1 MKRLI
6 VSLILLIISGVIP
19 IYSADSISVNVSA
32 FSYIF
37 SSPGNLHSIIYEEP
51 RLSKPVSIFNSTTD
65 VISITPVYHDN
76 EHFPEFAPKY
86 QISQNDS
93 QSIISFFATTDSDTF
108 VKQYCISKISNTVS
122 TNIFRTSTTAGTS
135 SVGIV
140 LKVTLNKLQNDHYRY
155 FTIDNRNKK
164 VVTLNQTSSRSINS
178 TNWSGIRSRFTAVL
192 LRSKSDSIFLDN
204 HNDTSMQFSGTISGN
219 DTLNYLLYA
228 GPVKYSL
235 LRKIGNN
242 AGHLM
247 FPLWFWMRW
256 LSLGIMYLFDFLT
269 SLSSNLLIAIILLS
283 ICVKIILSPLFHIA
297 DKWQKKVNYQNGIIQ
312 PRIAEIKK
320 QFKGEEQTHRI
331 LALHK
336 ELGISPLY
344 SLKSLFSAAIQIPIF
359 FAAYHALS
367 EHYVLFQTSAGF
379 IADLSQADGL
389 LPLPFAL
396 PLIGNRINILP
407 FVMTS
412 ITIASS
418 WLHTDKSMSEV
429 MLKKQRTNLYGM
441 ALLFFVLLYTS
452 PAGMVLYWTMNN
464 LLAFLSTVFSSF
476 FQYRQHQSLKGT
488 VP

>member
-6 VSLILLIISGVIP
+6 VNLLLILLSGIIP
-19 IYSADSISVNVSA
+19 ITAADSIAVKVNS

-37 SSPGNLHSIIYEEP
+37 SLSGNLHSITYEEP
-51 RLSKPVSIFNSTTD
+51 GLSKPVIISTSASD
-65 VISITPVYHDN
+65 IISIAPEHHNTLLSEITPRH
-76 EHFPEFAPKY
+76 
-86 QISQNDS
+86 QISENDS
-93 QSIISFFATTDSDTF
+93 QSIITFLYSNESDTF
-108 VKQYCISKISNTVS
+108 VKQFCISKFSNTVS
-122 TNIFRTSTTAGTS
+122 TTIYKTS
-135 SVGIV
+135 SSAGNAPSTIV
-140 LKVTLNKLQNDHYRY
+140 LKVTLSKPQNEHYRI
-155 FTIDNRNKK
+155 FTIDDRKKK
-164 VVTLNQTSSRSINS
+164 VYSLNQKFSQSINN
-178 TNWSGIRSRFTAVL
+178 TNWSGIRSRFTAVM
-192 LRSKSDSIFLDN
+192 LRSESDSMILDN
-204 HNDTSMQFSGTISGN
+204 HNDTAMQFSGTLSGN
-219 DTLNYLLYA
+219 DTLTYLLYA

-235 LRKIGNN
+235 LRKIGYN
-242 AGHLM
+242 AGQLM

-256 LSLGIMYLFDFLT
+256 LSLGIMYLFDFLK
-269 SLSSNLLIAIILLS
+269 SISSNLIIAIVLLS

-320 QFKGEEQTHRI
+320 QFKGEEQTHKI

-344 SLKSLFSAAIQIPIF
+344 TLKSLFSAAIQIPIF

-367 EHYVLFQTSAGF
+367 EHYALFQTSAGF
-379 IADLSQADGL
+379 IADLSKADGL
-389 LPLPFAL
+389 LPLPFVL
-396 PLIGNRINILP
+396 PFIGNKINILP
-407 FVMTS
+407 FVMTT

-418 WLHTDKSMSEV
+418 WLHTDKSMSEA

-488 VP
+488 IP

>member
-1 MKRLI
+1 
-6 VSLILLIISGVIP
+6 
-19 IYSADSISVNVSA
+19 
-32 FSYIF
+32 
-37 SSPGNLHSIIYEEP
+37 
-51 RLSKPVSIFNSTTD
+51 
-65 VISITPVYHDN
+65 
-76 EHFPEFAPKY
+76 
-86 QISQNDS
+86 
-93 QSIISFFATTDSDTF
+93 SDPF
-108 VKQYCISKISNTVS
+108 VKQFCISKFSNTVS
-122 TNIFRTSTTAGTS
+122 INVYKADTIASTSPI
-135 SVGIV
+135 GII
-140 LKVTLNKLQNDHYRY
+140 LKIAFDKLQNEHYRHI
-155 FTIDNRNKK
+155 TIDNKKKK
-164 VVTLNQTSSRSINS
+164 VYSLNQSSSQSINS
-178 TNWSGIRSRFTAVL
+178 SNWSGIRTRFTSVL
-192 LRSKSDSIFLDN
+192 LRSESGSIMLDN
-204 HNDTSMQFSGTISGN
+204 YNDTVMQFSGTISGN
-219 DTLNYLLYA
+219 DTLNYLLFA

-242 AGHLM
+242 AERLM

-269 SLSSNLLIAIILLS
+269 SFSSNLLIAIILLS

-312 PRIAEIKK
+312 PRIADIKK

-367 EHYVLFQTSAGF
+367 EHYALFQTSAGF

-396 PLIGNRINILP
+396 PVIGNTINILP

-412 ITIASS
+412 ITLASS
-418 WLHTDKSMSEV
+418 WLHTDKSMSAE
-429 MLKKQRTNLYGM
+429 MLKKQRNNLYGM
-441 ALLFFVLLYTS
+441 ALLFFILLYTS
-452 PAGMVLYWTMNN
+452 PAGMVIYWTMNN

-476 FQYRQHQSLKGT
+476 FHYRQHQSIKGT
-488 VP
+488 IP